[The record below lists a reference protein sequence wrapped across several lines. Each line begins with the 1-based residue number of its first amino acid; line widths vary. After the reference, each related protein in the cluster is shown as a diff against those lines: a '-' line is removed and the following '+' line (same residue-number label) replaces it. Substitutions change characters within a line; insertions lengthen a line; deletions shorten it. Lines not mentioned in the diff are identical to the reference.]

1 MLKCRACG
9 RSGGPFRFR
18 RQAAADGQLIRAWC
32 CPCGHTFHAL
42 AGAERTTSIQG
53 DYTGFTVEWNG
64 RSIVVRLKSIGKHDV
79 LWCLSSPDGWR
90 INVAGPL
97 TGPGSRHVSLISP
110 EDEPAAEWRLE
121 PGWGAAE
128 ILRRIR
134 VQPVPAG
141 IEPEPMAR
149 ILHRLLN

>member
-1 MLKCRACG
+1 
-9 RSGGPFRFR
+9 
-18 RQAAADGQLIRAWC
+18 
-32 CPCGHTFHAL
+32 
-42 AGAERTTSIQG
+42 
-53 DYTGFTVEWNG
+53 VEWNG